1 VLKNAPWWT
10 QERVLYMLAILLVV
24 AAFAMVWVSLLRRQ
38 VRSQT
43 AALRQAMD
51 AAEQANRAKSQFL
64 ANMSHE
70 IRTPMNGIFGM
81 TELALS
87 TDLTAE
93 QREFLTMVK
102 TSADSLLVII
112 NDILDY
118 SRIEAGK
125 FTLDSTRLSIA
136 DAVADVLKASALAA
150 DRKGLELAWIAAPE
164 VPAALLG
171 DPNRLRQ
178 VLTNLVGNAVKF
190 TETGEVVVTVTVD
203 AAEGSRSTL
212 RFAVKDT
219 GIGIEPDNQQRV
231 FQAFE
236 QADASTT
243 RQYGGTGLGLAISRR
258 MVEAMGGRIWIE
270 SAPGAGTTVFFTAIF
285 DEAPAQPETEPQRSL
300 DDLRGITTLVIDDNA
315 TNRRILTEMTRRW
328 GMRSNGAASGPEGLA
343 ELLSARERGEPY
355 RLILL
360 DETMPEMNGLEVVR
374 RIKANPLLNGV
385 VIMML
390 SSCDQ
395 IATAARCR
403 SLGVKTYIV
412 KPIRS
417 TELLASIRAG
427 LGILAAQPAVE
438 QPVPTT
444 VGRALRILVAEDNVI
459 NQKLAVAL
467 LNKMGHEVTLAG
479 NGRDACELWTLGTF
493 DMILMD
499 VQMPEMDGTE
509 ATARIREMEKQ
520 TGKHIPIVAMTAYA
534 MSGDRDRYLDTGMDE
549 YITKPVSYKRVEQAI
564 GRFFSFEEPTAV
576 LVGAAEPVGNVRD

>member
-1 VLKNAPWWT
+1 
-10 QERVLYMLAILLVV
+10 MLAILLVV

>member
-1 VLKNAPWWT
+1 
-10 QERVLYMLAILLVV
+10 
-24 AAFAMVWVSLLRRQ
+24 
-38 VRSQT
+38 
-43 AALRQAMD
+43 MD

-125 FTLDSTRLSIA
+125 LILDSTRLS
-136 DAVADVLKASALAA
+136 VTETVVDVLKATALAA
-150 DRKGLELAWIAAPE
+150 HKKGLELAWIAAPE

-178 VLTNLVGNAVKF
+178 VLINLVGNAVKF
-190 TETGEVVVTVTVD
+190 TEAGEVAVTITVD
-203 AAEGSRSTL
+203 AVEGSRLTL
-212 RFAVKDT
+212 RFAVRDT
-219 GIGIEPDNQQRV
+219 GIGIEPRNQERI

-236 QADASTT
+236 QEDASTT
-243 RQYGGTGLGLAISRR
+243 RHYGGTGLGLAISER

-270 SAPGAGTTVFFTAIF
+270 SAPGAGTTVFFTAVF
-285 DEAPAQPETEPQRSL
+285 NEAPAQAESESQPSL
-300 DDLRGITTLVIDDNA
+300 DDIKGITTLVIDDND
-315 TNRRILTEMTRRW
+315 TNRRILVEMTRRW
-328 GMRSNGAASGPEGLA
+328 GMRSAGTASGTEGIA
-343 ELLSARERGEPY
+343 ELLNAKGRGEPY
-355 RLILL
+355 QLILL
-360 DETMPEMNGLEVVR
+360 DEAMPEMNGLEVIE
-374 RIKANPLLNGV
+374 RIKANPLLSGV

-395 IATAARCR
+395 ISTAARCR
-403 SLGVKTYIV
+403 SLGVTTYLV

-417 TELLASIRAG
+417 TELLASIRTG
-427 LGILAAQPAVE
+427 LGILAEKPAVE
-438 QPVPTT
+438 QAAPTA
-444 VGRALRILVAEDNVI
+444 VGRALRILVAEDNAI

-467 LNKMGHEVTLAG
+467 LRKMGHEATLAG
-479 NGRDACELWTLGTF
+479 NGREAIELWGSGSF

-509 ATARIREMEKQ
+509 ATAHIRAMEKQ
-520 TGKHIPIVAMTAYA
+520 SGQHIPIVAMTAYS
-534 MSGDRDRYLDTGMDE
+534 MSGDSDRYLGSGMDE
-549 YITKPVSYKRVEQAI
+549 YISKPVSYKRMEEAI
-564 GRFFSFEEPTAV
+564 ARFFSFESHSESSAEV
-576 LVGAAEPVGNVRD
+576 AEPVGDARS

>member
-1 VLKNAPWWT
+1 
-10 QERVLYMLAILLVV
+10 
-24 AAFAMVWVSLLRRQ
+24 
-38 VRSQT
+38 
-43 AALRQAMD
+43 
-51 AAEQANRAKSQFL
+51 
-64 ANMSHE
+64 
-70 IRTPMNGIFGM
+70 
-81 TELALS
+81 
-87 TDLTAE
+87 
-93 QREFLTMVK
+93 
-102 TSADSLLVII
+102 
-112 NDILDY
+112 
-118 SRIEAGK
+118 
-125 FTLDSTRLSIA
+125 
-136 DAVADVLKASALAA
+136 
-150 DRKGLELAWIAAPE
+150 
-164 VPAALLG
+164 
-171 DPNRLRQ
+171 
-178 VLTNLVGNAVKF
+178 
-190 TETGEVVVTVTVD
+190 
-203 AAEGSRSTL
+203 
-212 RFAVKDT
+212 
-219 GIGIEPDNQQRV
+219 
-231 FQAFE
+231 
-236 QADASTT
+236 
-243 RQYGGTGLGLAISRR
+243 